1 LTSSVRLIRGNLRV
15 TTSLIA
21 HAAAR
26 LRRIA
31 PSTSIGAVGLLALV
45 GCSTPTEVAFAGPED
60 QTVLVAED
68 LEDAAITA
76 RVVEGGGEAPFE
88 EATVEHDGNDVTGD
102 AVVEGDQLRFALAHL
117 DDGEHEVVVDVP
129 GAGSETFNFAVDTT
143 PPELEITEPQD
154 PVVFG
159 DDAVTIAGR
168 TDSDAALT
176 VGGADVAIDDDGTFS
191 HSVEEVPDGP
201 IQLTATDPHGNATED
216 QLHLTRLP
224 SRVEVDEVRAVHVTP
239 HAWATPSFRERILG
253 MVDDGLINSI
263 QLDLKDESGRI
274 GYDSQVPLAQEIG
287 AVEGVYD
294 LEEAVAELH
303 GRGIHIVGRI
313 VAFRD
318 PVLAGHAWENGQR
331 DMVIQTPDGEPYA
344 GYGGFTSFG
353 SDEVKAYL
361 IAIAEEAAAAGVDSI
376 LWDYIRRPDGP
387 AENLVV
393 PGLDPN
399 ASGRTLEQAV
409 VDFTGEADAVLEPYR
424 VQHGASVYGIAATRP
439 TQIAQDIAGMA
450 EYLDYVSPM
459 IYPSHWGPG
468 EYDVNDPNRQP
479 YDIIYR
485 SLEDFQTIVEGTD
498 TRVVPWLED
507 TAYRAYDRPFHVREQ
522 IRATLDRGID
532 EWLMWDPVVGYT
544 VEAYEP
550 RD

>member
-1 LTSSVRLIRGNLRV
+1 M
-15 TTSLIA
+15 TTSLTA
-21 HAAAR
+21 HAFTARRRLAPPIAFAA
-26 LRRIA
+26 LGVA
-31 PSTSIGAVGLLALV
+31 ALV
-45 GCSTPTEVAFAGPED
+45 GCSTPTEVAFEGPED
-60 QTVLVAED
+60 QTVLVAD
-68 LEDAAITA
+68 QLEDAAITA
-76 RVVEGGGEAPFE
+76 RVVEGGGEEPFA
-88 EATVEHDGNDVTGD
+88 EATVEHDGTDVTGQ
-102 AVVEGDQLRFALAHL
+102 AVVDGEELRFPLDHL

-129 GAGSETFNFAVDTT
+129 GAGSETFTFAVDTT

-159 DDAVTIAGR
+159 EDPVTIAGR

-176 VGGADVAIDDDGTFS
+176 VGGTEVAIGDDGTFS
-191 HSVEEVPDGP
+191 HTVDAVSDGP
-201 IQLTATDPHGNATED
+201 IQLTATDPHGNATADE
-216 QLHLTRLP
+216 LELTRLP

-253 MVDDGLINSI
+253 MIDDGLINSI

-274 GYDSQVPLAQEIG
+274 GYDSQIPLAQEIG

-303 GRGIHIVGRI
+303 GRGVHIVGRI

-318 PVLAGHAWENGQR
+318 PVLAGYAWENGQR
-331 DMVIQTPDGEPYA
+331 DMVIQTPGGEPYA

-353 SDEVKAYL
+353 SEEVKSYL
-361 IAIAEEAAAAGVDSI
+361 IAIAEEAAAVGVDSI

-393 PGLDPN
+393 PGLDPD

-409 VDFTGEADAVLEPYR
+409 VDFAAEADAVLEPYR

-450 EYLDYVSPM
+450 EHLDYVSPM

-468 EYDVNDPNRQP
+468 EYDVADPNRQP

-498 TRVVPWLED
+498 TRIVPWLED

-522 IRATLDRGID
+522 IRATQDQGID

-544 VEAYEP
+544 LEAYEP